1 MMQPIWGHWLLVG
14 AGALSTAIANILLKK
29 SRLTAT
35 DPGLL
40 ALVSSPWFLGALV
53 FYCLE
58 LLLSAKALERLPV
71 SITVP
76 VFFGVM
82 FSAVLI
88 LSNLFLAERLMTNQL
103 IALGL
108 ISAGIIMSYKWEKYQ
123 YVWHKALSFPWI
135 AMFSKGKAGFS

>member
-1 MMQPIWGHWLLVG
+1 MIQPIWGYWLLVG
-14 AGALSTAIANILLKK
+14 VGALSTAVANILLKK

-35 DPGLL
+35 DSGLL

-58 LLLSAKALERLPV
+58 LFLSAKALERLPV

-108 ISAGIIMSYKWEKYQ
+108 ISTGIVIMSYK
-123 YVWHKALSFPWI
+123 
-135 AMFSKGKAGFS
+135 